1 MDIAANRPALTQLY
15 QCTSTLVKG
24 GQAALKLL
32 IDTKAT
38 KPIYVQI
45 MDEVRRLIAIGDLQP
60 HDLLPSVRQLA
71 ADLRLNHN
79 TIVQAYRELERE
91 QIVYPRR
98 GQGTFVA
105 DRFAPEAEQD
115 RLLAEVV
122 DRALT
127 DAHRHGIAAERLVE
141 ALREATATSMNGA
154 KNG

>member
-1 MDIAANRPALTQLY
+1 M
-15 QCTSTLVKG
+15 
-24 GQAALKLL
+24 
-32 IDTKAT
+32 
-38 KPIYVQI
+38 
-45 MDEVRRLIAIGDLQP
+45 RRLIAIGGRKA

-91 QIVYPRR
+91 QIVYARR

-105 DRFAPEAEQD
+105 DRSAPEAEQN

-122 DRALT
+122 DRAIT
-127 DAHRHGIAAERLVE
+127 DAHRHGISAEGLIE
-141 ALREATATSMNGA
+141 ALREAAATSMNGA

>member
-1 MDIAANRPALTQLY
+1 
-15 QCTSTLVKG
+15 
-24 GQAALKLL
+24 LKLL
-32 IDTKAT
+32 IDSRAT

-45 MDEVRRLIAIGDLQP
+45 MDEVRRLIAIGDLKPQ
-60 HDLLPSVRQLA
+60 DMLPSVRQLA

-91 QIVYPRR
+91 EVVYARR

-105 DRFAPEAEQD
+105 DRAAPEAERG

-127 DAHRHGIAAERLVE
+127 DAHRHGIAPETLVE
-141 ALREATATSMNGA
+141 ALRNAAANSMNGA
-154 KNG
+154 KE